1 VFEVLK
7 VHRTKEEMMTTTPT
21 TTPTTMPPTRWRQ

>member
-7 VHRTKEEMMTTTPT
+7 VHRTKEEMMMTTPT